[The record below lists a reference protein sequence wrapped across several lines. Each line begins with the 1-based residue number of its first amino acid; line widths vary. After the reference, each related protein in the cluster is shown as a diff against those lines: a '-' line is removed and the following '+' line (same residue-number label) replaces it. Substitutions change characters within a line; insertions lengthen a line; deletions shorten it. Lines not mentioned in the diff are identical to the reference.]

1 MVEPIVTGGVV
12 LLIIAEIFKFVNRI
26 RTSSCFGNTVTFADA
41 APSGNN
47 TPTHVT
53 IAEGKKTEYTFDG

>member
-12 LLIIAEIFKFVNRI
+12 LLIVAEIFKFVNRI

-41 APSGNN
+41 APSGTN

-53 IAEGKKTEYTFDG
+53 INHNVEEKKN

>member
-41 APSGNN
+41 ASNN